1 MASVIQKAFIE
12 RVLHPRYQ
20 GGFYRDELKVVSTPE
35 ESQVRWSRWQLE
47 KIE

>member
-12 RVLHPRYQ
+12 RVLHARYQ
-20 GGFYRDELKVVSTPE
+20 GGFYRDELKVVFTE